1 MTAFAAITLS
11 RPIIGLLTLAYRPFL
26 DPLPLDRW
34 WLLLL
39 LPLAAGVAV
48 VYKSIK
54 LPDLRQLPQ
63 QAALLAAQIVVF
75 MILAAAALW
84 LLTQVVG

>member
-1 MTAFAAITLS
+1 MSAMA
-11 RPIIGLLTLAYRPFL
+11 LLICGIVGAPSLAYRPFL

-39 LPLAAGVAV
+39 PPLALGIAV
-48 VYKSIK
+48 VYKTIK
-54 LPDLRQLPQ
+54 LPNLSNLPQ
-63 QAALLAAQIVVF
+63 QAAMLAAQIVAF

-84 LLTQVVG
+84 LITQVV